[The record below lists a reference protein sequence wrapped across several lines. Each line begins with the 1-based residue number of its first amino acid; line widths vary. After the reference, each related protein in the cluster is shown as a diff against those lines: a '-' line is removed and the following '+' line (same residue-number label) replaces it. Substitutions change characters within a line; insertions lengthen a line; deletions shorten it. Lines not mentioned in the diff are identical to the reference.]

1 MYFITMKLS
10 EYAKKNS
17 LTYKTAFIHWQ
28 KGLLKGKQLP
38 TGTIIIFDEEC
49 SEVADY
55 CIYCRV
61 SSHDQKND
69 LLRQEERVKDFC
81 SAKGFKIA
89 NIYSEIASG
98 LNDNRPKFNKAL
110 KSNLN
115 IISEH
120 KDRVTRFG
128 FNHLDILLKMQGR
141 KLVIINDTENKNDIV
156 QDFIS
161 VITSFCARIYG
172 KRRSKR
178 KTEKLIKELNED
190 NEKR

>member
-38 TGTIIIFDEEC
+38 TGTIIIFDEEQH
-49 SEVADY
+49 EITDY

-61 SSHDQKND
+61 SSHDQKED
-69 LLRQEERVKDFC
+69 LIRQENRLKDFC
-81 SAKGFKIA
+81 SAKGFKIL
-89 NIYSEIASG
+89 NVYSEIASG
-98 LNDNRPKFNKAL
+98 LNDNRPKFNKVL

-128 FNHLDILLKMQGR
+128 FNYLETLLNMQNR
-141 KLVIINDTENKNDIV
+141 KLVIINDVENKDDII

-172 KRRSKR
+172 RRRSSR
-178 KTEKLIKELNED
+178 KTERFIKELNED
-190 NEKR
+190 KQKC

>member
-1 MYFITMKLS
+1 MKLS
-10 EYAKKNS
+10 EYAKKHS
-17 LTYKTAFIHWQ
+17 ITYKTAFIHWQ
-28 KGLLKGKQLP
+28 KGFIKGKQLP
-38 TGTIIIFDEEC
+38 TGTIVVFDEAC
-49 SEVADY
+49 SEIIDY

-61 SSHDQKND
+61 SSHDQKAD
-69 LLRQEERVKDFC
+69 LLRQENRLKDFC
-81 SAKGFKIA
+81 SSKGFKVSA
-89 NIYSEIASG
+89 IYSEIASG

-128 FNHLDILLKMQGR
+128 FNYLDSLLTMQNR
-141 KLVIINDTENKNDIV
+141 KLVIINDTENKDDII

-178 KTEKLIKELNED
+178 KTEKLIKELNEN
-190 NEKR
+190 NEKC